1 MTPTSG
7 KVLINGDWID
17 VARTTPVIN
26 PARNVET
33 VGHVGLCGNEEVDR
47 ALEAASSAFDEWSRC
62 GPEDRAGRL
71 KSAASALEG
80 SLPDLIPLL
89 ARENGKPLREAER
102 DIRRSIEMMEI
113 VARDLPAWSAPELI
127 EAGQPVWLRKRPR
140 GVTAVISPW
149 NSPVLL
155 SFRRLVPA
163 VGSGNTVVV
172 KPASYCPLTV
182 MECFRIIQAQF
193 PPGVLNLV
201 TGAGS
206 TVGEALV
213 RDARVS
219 TVAFTGGT
227 ETGRRIVKAAASTVK
242 KLFLE
247 LGGNDPA
254 VVLEDAVLDE
264 SAIERMTRAILRASG
279 QVCVAIKRIYVH
291 ESRQEELLEKLT
303 AAFAQTVVGDPI
315 RSGTTMGPLNNKP
328 QFDFVSGLI
337 EEARAAGSDVRTL
350 GQKLDPH
357 SWKAGYF
364 MLPAII
370 AGAGHG
376 DALVGC
382 EQLGPVVPLV
392 SFKDENQAV
401 EWSNDTPYGL
411 RASVWTSDRSRAENL
426 ADRIRAGA
434 VFHNNHGIF
443 QDLHVEF
450 PGLKQSGLSRE
461 SRSMGLDHYTDSY
474 GFAD

>member
-7 KVLINGDWID
+7 KVLIDGDWID
-17 VARTTPVIN
+17 VAQTRPVIN
-26 PARNVET
+26 PARNTET
-33 VGHVGLCGNEEVDR
+33 VGEVGLCGNDEVDR
-47 ALEAASSAFDEWSRC
+47 ALEAAASAFDKWSRFS
-62 GPEDRAGRL
+62 PADRAERL
-71 KSAASALEG
+71 TSAAAALDE
-80 SLPDLIPLL
+80 SLPDLTPLF
-89 ARENGKPLREAER
+89 ARENGKPLAEAER

-113 VARDLPAWSAPELI
+113 VARDLPVWSAPALI
-127 EAGQPVWLRKRPR
+127 DSGQPVWMRKRPR

-155 SFRRLVPA
+155 SFRRFVPA
-163 VGSGNTVVV
+163 VGGGNTVVV

-193 PPGVLNLV
+193 PAGVLNLV
-201 TGAGS
+201 TGAGGM
-206 TVGEALV
+206 VGEGLV
-213 RDARVS
+213 RDARVA

-227 ETGRRIVKAAASTVK
+227 ETGRRIIEATAPTVK

-264 SAIERMTRAILRASG
+264 SAIERMTRAILRATG
-279 QVCVAIKRIYVH
+279 QVCVAIKRIYVQ
-291 ESRQEELLEKLT
+291 ESREEELLEKLM
-303 AAFAQTVVGDPI
+303 ASFERTVVGDPLQ
-315 RSGTTMGPLNNKP
+315 SETTMGPLNNKP

-337 EEARAAGSDVRTL
+337 EEARATGSDVRSL
-350 GQKLDPH
+350 GRKLDPN
-357 SWKAGYF
+357 SWRDGYF
-364 MLPAII
+364 MLPAIV
-370 AGAGHG
+370 ADAGHA
-376 DALVGC
+376 DTLVGC
-382 EQLGPVVPLV
+382 EQFGPVIPLV
-392 SFKDENQAV
+392 SFNDEDQAV

-411 RASVWTSDRSRAENL
+411 RASVWTSDRTRAENL